1 MTIQGKTP
9 AIENIG
15 SERANRDEDLPVLG
29 LKDVFRVMRTRKLT
43 IISTAVVVIAAVS
56 VLISQLTPLYRATAY
71 VMIDPKQSNVT
82 DTNAV
87 IGGLPTDSASI
98 ENQVQILRSRSLA
111 GVVADKLT
119 LIGATDILNP
129 PLPERPTLAERLDPA
144 QWLGPDWF
152 GAPLFKAEQW
162 QWLSW
167 DSLKATALGSVGM
180 DTPPVAEAIP
190 ADPPD
195 PRNMLIDRLLGSL
208 SVSAQGRSTAIAVTF
223 QSEVPESAALIANT
237 FAAAYVEDQVTVKS
251 EVTQNASQWLAERLG
266 QLSAQ
271 TQSSERMVE
280 LYKAEKN
287 LTDTSSP
294 GTAPGTTIVQQQLSA
309 LNLQLIS
316 AQSDLAQQEAKYN
329 QVMAMKESG
338 RSADVSQVV
347 SSPLI
352 SQLRQ
357 QEVELFR
364 QEAELSTKYG
374 PLHPRIQDLQSQKE
388 NLSGKIDEEVRR
400 IVETVQSD
408 VNVARARVRSLQAS
422 VADLADRSQTE
433 NLARV
438 KLSELSSA
446 AASNR
451 AVFEAFLNRFKE
463 IEGSDALQAPD
474 ARVISQATL
483 PKSPSFPNKMM
494 FYGGAVPGGLVLGLL
509 LAMVLESLGRGFR
522 TQEQV
527 ERILSLPVLAAL
539 PEVTGSSRTRRRA
552 ADRVVNKPMSSFAEA
567 VRGLQLGLVLSGKP
581 PKVVVVTSSVP
592 SEGKTTV
599 AMSLARLAARSY
611 QRVILV
617 DADLRQPSV
626 VKAMNI
632 AHPKFGIAEAL
643 TGTPVEECLFKDPLS
658 DALVLPARRLSNPSD
673 VLGSAKLANLI
684 ERLSANCDLLVIDSP
699 PLLATNDA
707 RILAQFADAVLFVVR
722 WERTS
727 RDAALHALR
736 SLTDAMAPVAGVV
749 FSRADWE
756 QFHYYNYGKREYREL
771 AKYYRD

>member
-1 MTIQGKTP
+1 
-9 AIENIG
+9 
-15 SERANRDEDLPVLG
+15 
-29 LKDVFRVMRTRKLT
+29 
-43 IISTAVVVIAAVS
+43 
-56 VLISQLTPLYRATAY
+56 
-71 VMIDPKQSNVT
+71 MIDPKESNVT

-111 GVVADKLT
+111 GVVVDKLT
-119 LIGATDILNP
+119 LIGATDVLNP
-129 PLPERPTLAERLDPA
+129 SLPEGPTLTDRLDPA
-144 QWLGPDWF
+144 YWLGPDWF
-152 GAPLFKAEQW
+152 GAQLFDADLW
-162 QWLSW
+162 QRLSW
-167 DSLKATALGSVGM
+167 GSRKASGVGAAGVG
-180 DTPPVAEAIP
+180 TPPPVLGEEAP
-190 ADPPD
+190 ANPSD
-195 PRNMLIDRLLGSL
+195 PRNVLIDRLLGSL
-208 SVSAQGRSTAIAVTF
+208 SVTAQGRSTAIAVTF
-223 QSEVPESAALIANT
+223 QSKVPESAALVANT

-251 EVTQNASQWLAERLG
+251 EVTQNASQWLAERLQ

-271 TQSSERMVE
+271 TQASERSVE

-294 GTAPGTTIVQQQLSA
+294 GAASGTTIVQQQLSA

-329 QVMAMKESG
+329 QVTAMKESG

-357 QEVELFR
+357 QEVELLQ

-374 PLHPRIQDLQSQKE
+374 PLHPRIQDLESQKE
-388 NLSGKIDEEVRR
+388 NLAGKIDEEVRR

-408 VNVARARVRSLQAS
+408 VQVARARVRSLQQS
-422 VADLADRSQTE
+422 VEDLANRSQAE

-451 AVFEAFLNRFKE
+451 AVFEAFLGRFKE

-494 FYGGAVPGGLVLGLL
+494 FYGGALPGGLVLGLL
-509 LAMVLESLGRGFR
+509 LAMVLESMSKGFR

-527 ERILSLPVLAAL
+527 ERLLSLPVLAAL
-539 PEVTGSSRTRRRA
+539 PEVSGSSRTRRRA
-552 ADRVVNKPMSSFAEA
+552 ADRVVSKPMSSFAEA

-658 DALVLPARRLSNPSD
+658 DTLVLPARRLSNPSD
-673 VLGSAKLANLI
+673 VLASARLASLI
-684 ERLSANCDLLVIDSP
+684 ERLSASCDLLVIDSP

-727 RDAALHALR
+727 REAALHALR

-756 QFHYYNYGKREYREL
+756 QFHYYNYGKREYREI

>member
-1 MTIQGKTP
+1 MTIQGRAP
-9 AIENIG
+9 SLEHIG
-15 SERANRDEDLPVLG
+15 SERTSGDEDLPVLG
-29 LKDVFRVMRTRKLT
+29 LRDVLRVLRTRKR
-43 IISTAVVVIAAVS
+43 IIFGTAVLVVAV
-56 VLISQLTPLYRATAY
+56 VALVVSQLTPLYRATAY

-87 IGGLPTDSASI
+87 IAGLPTDSASI
-98 ENQVQILRSRSLA
+98 ENQVQVLRSRTLA
-111 GVVADKLT
+111 GAVADKLS
-119 LIGATDILNP
+119 LMGAADILNAP
-129 PLPERPTLAERLDPA
+129 QPEGPTLRERLNPNY
-144 QWLGPDWF
+144 WLGPDWF
-152 GAPLFKAEQW
+152 GAAWF
-162 QWLSW
+162 
-167 DSLKATALGSVGM
+167 DSAWAFDVEGLKAKAFALMGVEAPAPAEIASA
-180 DTPPVAEAIP
+180 PVETL
-190 ADPPD
+190 D
-195 PRNMLIDRLLGSL
+195 PRNALINNLLAKL
-208 SVSAQGRSTAIAVTF
+208 SVAAQGRSTAIAITF
-223 QSEVPESAALIANT
+223 ESEVPQSAALVANT

-251 EVTQNASQWLAERLG
+251 EATQNASQWLAGRLG
-266 QLSAQ
+266 ELSAQ
-271 TQSSERMVE
+271 TQASERTVE

-287 LTDTSSP
+287 LTDTSQP
-294 GTAPGTTIVQQQLSA
+294 GTAPGTTILQQQLSA

-316 AQSDLAQQEAKYN
+316 AQSDLAQQEAKFN
-329 QVMAMKESG
+329 QVMAMKQSG

-357 QEVELFR
+357 QEIEMLR
-364 QEAELSTKYG
+364 LEAELSTKYG
-374 PLHPRIQDLQSQKE
+374 PLHPRILDLQSQKE
-388 NLSGKIDEEVRR
+388 NLSSKIDDEVRR
-400 IVETVQSD
+400 VIETVQND
-408 VNVARARVRSLQAS
+408 VIVARARVRSLQAS
-422 VADLADRSQTE
+422 LAELTNQSQGE

-438 KLSELSSA
+438 KLSELSSS

-463 IEGSDALQAPD
+463 IEGSDAIQTPD
-474 ARVISQATL
+474 SRVISQATV
-483 PKSPSFPNKMM
+483 PGQPSFPNKMV
-494 FYGGAVPGGLVLGLL
+494 FLGAAFPGGLVLGLL
-509 LAMVLESLGRGFR
+509 LAMVSDSLGKGFR

-527 ERILSLPVLAAL
+527 ERFLSLPVLAAL

-552 ADRVVNKPMSSFAEA
+552 ADRVISKPMSSFAEA
-567 VRGLQLGLVLSGKP
+567 VRGLQLGLVLSDKP

-599 AMSLARLAARSY
+599 AISLARLAARNL

-626 VKAMNI
+626 VRAMNI
-632 AHPKFGIAEAL
+632 PHPKFGIADAL
-643 TGTPVEECLFKDPLS
+643 SGIPLEECLIKDPLS
-658 DALVLPARRLSNPSD
+658 DALILPARRLANPSD
-673 VLGSAKLANLI
+673 ILASGKLAGLI
-684 ERLSANCDLLVIDSP
+684 ERLSASCDLLVIDSS

-756 QFHYYNYGKREYREL
+756 QFHYYNYGQRKYPEL
-771 AKYYRD
+771 AKYYAD

>member
-9 AIENIG
+9 ALENIG
-15 SERANRDEDLPVLG
+15 SERSKRDEDLPVLG
-29 LKDVFRVMRTRKLT
+29 LTDVLRVMRTRKLT
-43 IISTAVVVIAAVS
+43 IIGTAVVVVAAVA

-111 GVVADKLT
+111 GVVVDKLT
-119 LIGATDILNP
+119 LMGAIDILNP
-129 PLPERPTLAERLDPA
+129 PPPEGPTLAARLDPA
-144 QWLGPDWF
+144 YWLGPDWF
-152 GAPLFKAEQW
+152 GAQLW
-162 QWLSW
+162 QWFSW
-167 DSLKATALGSVGM
+167 DSLKASALGLAGM
-180 DTPPVAEAIP
+180 DTPQAPAEEAP
-190 ADPPD
+190 ADPSD
-195 PRNMLIDRLLGSL
+195 PRDMLIDRLLGNL
-208 SVSAQGRSTAIAVTF
+208 SVTAQGRSTAIAVTF

-237 FAAAYVEDQVTVKS
+237 FAAAYVEDQLAVKS
-251 EVTQNASQWLAERLG
+251 EVTQNASQWLAERLD

-271 TQSSERMVE
+271 TQASERMVE

-294 GTAPGTTIVQQQLSA
+294 GAGPGTTIVQQQLSA
-309 LNLQLIS
+309 LNLQLIN
-316 AQSDLAQQEAKYN
+316 AQSDLAQQEAKFN

-357 QEVELFR
+357 QEVELLR

-374 PLHPRIQDLQSQKE
+374 PLHPRIQDLESQKE
-388 NLSGKIDEEVRR
+388 NLAGKIDEEVRR

-408 VNVARARVRSLQAS
+408 VQVARARVRSLQDS
-422 VADLADRSQTE
+422 VADLANRSQAE

-451 AVFEAFLNRFKE
+451 AVFEAFLSRFKE

-474 ARVISQATL
+474 ARVISQATF

-509 LAMVLESLGRGFR
+509 LAMVLESMGKGFR

-539 PEVTGSSRTRRRA
+539 PEVSGSSRARRRA
-552 ADRVVNKPMSSFAEA
+552 ADRVINKPMSSFAEA

-673 VLGSAKLANLI
+673 VLASAKLAGLI
-684 ERLSANCDLLVIDSP
+684 ETLSANCDLLVIDSP

-727 RDAALHALR
+727 REAALHALR

-756 QFHYYNYGKREYREL
+756 QFHYYNYGREYREL
-771 AKYYRD
+771 TKYYRD